1 MKAAWVTFE
10 GIGGSGKSTVVN
22 EVYDYF
28 EKKLKKK
35 VIVTRE
41 PGGTLAGAEL
51 REVVLKSRN
60 DKLLPL
66 TELLLFVADRH
77 ETYKKIVEPNIKQGV
92 LVLSDRGLDGS
103 LAYQGFGRG
112 LDMKLIETLNNFS
125 TNKTK
130 PNLTIL
136 LDIEPNLSIKRMN
149 QRKEIEQDQF
159 DTERLE
165 FQIKVREGFL
175 YLAKQNPERIVVVD
189 ASRAPEEVKKKV
201 IEIITEKLLHEQ

>member
-125 TNKTK
+125 TNRTK